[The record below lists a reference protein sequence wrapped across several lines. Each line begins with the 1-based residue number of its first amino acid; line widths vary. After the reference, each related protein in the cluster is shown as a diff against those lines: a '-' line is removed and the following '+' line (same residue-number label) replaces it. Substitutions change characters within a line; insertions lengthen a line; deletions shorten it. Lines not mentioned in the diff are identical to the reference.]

1 MFTVYFTNEILW
13 VSGVDK
19 SYEDFTTI
27 YMWIIHVY
35 INLAIQYFNLIQR
48 DLLSALWYDLQIPLS
63 LSSWAYGEVVVSNI
77 VDAIS

>member
-1 MFTVYFTNEILW
+1 
-13 VSGVDK
+13 
-19 SYEDFTTI
+19 
-27 YMWIIHVY
+27 MWIIYVY
-35 INLAIQYFNLIQR
+35 INLAIQCFNLIQR